1 MLTGLKGTTTKTVRV
16 KGKYVTKSF
25 NVIKLFTLFMDVGN
39 KCLLLACLFSLVQC
53 LWLRPGVNPRMEE
66 HLKGATLQ

>member
-1 MLTGLKGTTTKTVRV
+1 MLTVLKGTTTKTVRV

-39 KCLLLACLFSLVQC
+39 KLSVCS
-53 LWLRPGVNPRMEE
+53 
-66 HLKGATLQ
+66 